1 MANWLTIT
9 TSTWVALPL
18 RLALGTIM
26 FAHGAQKL
34 LGVWDGPGFERWIN
48 QPAPVTEMRPAW
60 AWMAAAAFA
69 EFFGGAMVLLGAY
82 TRLGAFLIAC
92 VMLVAIFGYHWRA
105 GFFITSGGFEYAL
118 ALLAMAIALMIVGG
132 GRASLDERA

>member
-1 MANWLTIT
+1 MANWLTVT

-18 RLALGTIM
+18 RIALGTIM

-34 LGVWDGPGFERWIN
+34 LGVWGGPGFEDWIR
-48 QPAPVTEMRPAW
+48 QPAPVAEMQPSW
-60 AWMAAAAFA
+60 VWMAAAAFA

-105 GFFITSGGFEYAL
+105 GFFLAAGGFEYAL
-118 ALLAMAIALMIVGG
+118 ALLGMAVALLIVGG
-132 GRASLDERA
+132 GRASLDERI